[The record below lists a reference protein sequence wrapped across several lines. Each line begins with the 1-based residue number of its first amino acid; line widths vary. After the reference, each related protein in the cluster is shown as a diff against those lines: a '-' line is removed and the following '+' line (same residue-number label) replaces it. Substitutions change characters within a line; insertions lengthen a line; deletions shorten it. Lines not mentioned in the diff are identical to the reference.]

1 MKRIKE
7 YWFIILYGL
16 FAFLA
21 LIINP
26 LSGGEITSLPWRVV
40 AYIFMLLLVEEGMR
54 KEKLLL
60 PLMRVLN
67 SIRET
72 PFLFLVL
79 LLSSFVLSLFLFD
92 FMVILILLPFTIKL
106 LKESNKA
113 QYTASVVALMTLST
127 VIGGIISP
135 FSPAGLMMLFE
146 SEKGFFTLL
155 LSLLPQFL
163 ISLFIFIVESLVVLR
178 KAKGDKIYL
187 HIEKEDYWDSGRKGI
202 RILYLAFFLVLVFG
216 VNFNTI
222 DLLLVTLIAFLILE
236 REVYKRINYPV
247 FITIL
252 LIMVTGS
259 ALKDTLPPLILSFLL
274 TRFGALTALGVSE
287 SSIVSV
293 LPGALLSLSF
303 AFIYTLREL
312 KEERRAY
319 ATNYALL
326 ALPHFIVYLIFAL
339 I

>member
-26 LSGGEITSLPWRVV
+26 LSGGEITSLPWRVA

-72 PFLFLVL
+72 PFLFLIL

-113 QYTASVVALMTLST
+113 QYTASIAALMTLST

-135 FSPAGLMMLFE
+135 FSLPGLMMLFE

-163 ISLFIFIVESLVVLR
+163 ISLLIFVVESLVVLR

-187 HIEKEDYWDSGRKGI
+187 HIEKEDYWDNERKGI

-222 DLLLVTLIAFLILE
+222 DLLLVTVIAFLILE

-247 FITIL
+247 FITLI
-252 LIMVTGS
+252 LIMVTAC

-274 TRFGALTALGVSE
+274 TRFGALIANGVNE
-287 SSIVSV
+287 SSIVKV
-293 LPGALLSLSF
+293 LPGAVLSLSF

-319 ATNYALL
+319 VTSYALL

>member
-16 FAFLA
+16 LALIA

-26 LSGGEITSLPWRVV
+26 LSGGEITSLPWRAA

-54 KEKLLL
+54 KEKLIL
-60 PLMRVLN
+60 PLLRVLN

-113 QYTASVVALMTLST
+113 QYTASIAALMTLST

-163 ISLFIFIVESLVVLR
+163 ISLFLFIVESLVVLR

-236 REVYKRINYPV
+236 RAVYRRINYPV

-274 TRFGALTALGVSE
+274 TRFGALLSLGVNE
-287 SSIVSV
+287 SSIVKV

-319 ATNYALL
+319 VTSYALL
-326 ALPHFIVYLIFAL
+326 SLPHFIVYLIFAL

>member
-26 LSGGEITSLPWRVV
+26 LSGGEITSLPWRTA

-113 QYTASVVALMTLST
+113 QYTASVAALMTLST

-146 SEKGFFTLL
+146 SEKGFFSFL

-163 ISLFIFIVESLVVLR
+163 ISLFLFIVESLVVLR

-222 DLLLVTLIAFLILE
+222 DLLLVTLIAFLILD
-236 REVYKRINYPV
+236 RAVYKRINYPV

-303 AFIYTLREL
+303 AFIYTIREL
-312 KEERRAY
+312 TEERRAY